1 MSALLDEHYQ
11 SAILNEI
18 ASSAIM
24 QRDAV
29 IETQGE
35 LRRPSVIYR
44 PTLSLDGN
52 QWCMLYGENLH
63 DGVAGFGDTPAL
75 AASDFDK
82 NWFHEKI
89 KTPTTP

>member
-1 MSALLDEHYQ
+1 MNAILEEHYQ
-11 SAILNEI
+11 QSILNQIE
-18 ASSAIM
+18 SSCTA
-24 QRDAV
+24 QRYAV
-29 IETQGE
+29 EETQGE

-82 NWFHEKI
+82 NWFHQKI
-89 KTPTTP
+89 NTPA